1 MKNGAIAFTLIKKA
15 IALLANLNLHL
26 APEKHR
32 ITKITTYL
40 QFFRLRLDPPGTI
53 SPSLIA
59 RIPL

>member
-1 MKNGAIAFTLIKKA
+1 MKLYNRPLI
-15 IALLANLNLHL
+15 NLHL
-26 APEKHR
+26 APKKHH

-40 QFFRLRLDPPGTI
+40 HNFRLRLDPPGTI